1 LVFVSE
7 MHSCIIVVLGIVD
20 AAHHTLVIAEE
31 EYGETS
37 DAIDGDKES
46 ALLQVVYDIVSGD
59 ANCAGPDGFRLALLA
74 GFCVEMFI
82 FLV

>member
-1 LVFVSE
+1 
-7 MHSCIIVVLGIVD
+7 MHSRIIVVLGIVD
-20 AAHHTLVIAEE
+20 AAHHALVIAEE

-37 DAIDGDKES
+37 DAIDSDKES
-46 ALLQVVYDIVSGD
+46 VLLQVMYDIVSRD
-59 ANCAGPDGFRLALLA
+59 AKCARPNGFGLDLLA